1 MEGIIALFIPIAICV
16 VLPVL
21 VVWIVYRSRTH
32 VMDKKMEVIIKAIEN
47 GQEIDPGLLTD
58 AKESNSLK
66 YRLLGKFQCGTICTL
81 LGAGILAVSF
91 VSADDPDTAIWILTG
106 AIILLGIGIGY
117 LAAFFLGRRFLAN
130 EMEAE
135 ENAAAAKAE

>member
-1 MEGIIALFIPIAICV
+1 MFIPIAICV

-21 VVWIVYRSRTH
+21 VVWIGYRSRTH

-58 AKESNSLK
+58 AKDSKSIRR
-66 YRLLGKFQCGTICTL
+66 RLLEKFQCGMIFTL
-81 LGAGILAVSF
+81 LGAGTMTVSF
-91 VSADDPDTAIWILTG
+91 FMENPDNAIWVMIG

-117 LAAFFLGRRFLAN
+117 LSAFFLGRRFLVK

-135 ENAAAAKAE
+135 ENASADKAE